1 MAFATNGPSSIKEH
15 KENLDSSWF
24 NKPKLPGSWVNTM
37 LVGQTLMPNE
47 MLSSWTKDDLT
58 TFGKFIK
65 IFSPSEIL
73 KLGDEGE
80 EFSQDV
86 VSAVVSPS
94 LGLAQLTAIYNKY
107 NKQMTTETQVSEP
120 IHPILFSALSTA
132 DILASP
138 PR

>member
-1 MAFATNGPSSIKEH
+1 M
-15 KENLDSSWF
+15 DSSWF

-47 MLSSWTKDDLT
+47 MLSSWTKDDIT

-107 NKQMTTETQVSEP
+107 KKQMTTETQVSEP

>member
-1 MAFATNGPSSIKEH
+1 
-15 KENLDSSWF
+15 
-24 NKPKLPGSWVNTM
+24 M

-47 MLSSWTKDDLT
+47 MLSSWTKDDIT

-73 KLGDEGE
+73 KIGDEGE

-107 NKQMTTETQVSEP
+107 KKQMTAETQVSEP